1 MRIGEP
7 DGPSVNAMDGAG
19 TAFLRLLHDT
29 RGFTAVLLALTISLL
44 IGFSAL
50 GVETGLWYAIKRQNQ
65 SGADVAALSGA
76 MEHIAGKPYSD
87 ICALAKLG
95 AQANDF
101 TVAAGWSCPVS
112 SPTNTSDCTSLT
124 SGQMCVNNPPL
135 FGNFAGVA
143 TAVEV
148 VLAQQQNGFLAS
160 LWQANVTVDTR
171 AVAGLKA
178 FPSCMIALGTSGTD
192 LKNNGNATLTLNN
205 CSFASN
211 SVTDT
216 NPDYSVKFNGGVTMT
231 AAAIST
237 AGGIK
242 VTGTSNFIAPPVTT
256 HAAAVP
262 DPYNPSGTPL
272 ITVPSLGA
280 SLGCPKITSGAN
292 NFLLPGSYGGS
303 CAGGTTTPIEIS
315 GGTTA
320 LCSGVYLIDGD
331 DNQGRALW
339 IHNNGT
345 VVSVLAPN
353 APLPGGGGNCPTT
366 ENDLGIPYTIA
377 SGVTIITTCSTSG
390 CGGGFRVGSTGGDTP
405 TVTLTAPTTSWMPGI
420 PKQILF
426 YQVKSPAADT
436 GGGHPGNSTFGGGSG
451 VSLNGVIYTPSTE
464 ISLQGNP
471 SFGSCTEMIAND
483 FVIGGTPVM
492 NAPLGTCG
500 IITESVSTLVL
511 LE

>member
-1 MRIGEP
+1 
-7 DGPSVNAMDGAG
+7 V
-19 TAFLRLLHDT
+19 
-29 RGFTAVLLALTISLL
+29 
-44 IGFSAL
+44 
-50 GVETGLWYAIKRQNQ
+50 
-65 SGADVAALSGA
+65 
-76 MEHIAGKPYSD
+76 
-87 ICALAKLG
+87 
-95 AQANDF
+95 
-101 TVAAGWSCPVS
+101 
-112 SPTNTSDCTSLT
+112 
-124 SGQMCVNNPPL
+124 CVNNPPL
-135 FGNFAGVA
+135 FGSNTTNLG
-143 TAVEV
+143 AVEV
-148 VLAQQQNGFLAS
+148 ILAQQQNGFLAS

-171 AVAGLKA
+171 AVAGPKA
-178 FPSCMIALGTSGTD
+178 FDTCMIALGTSGTD
-192 LKNNGNATLTLNN
+192 LKNNGNATVTLNN

-216 NPDYSVKFNGGVTMT
+216 NPNYSVKFNGGVTMT

-237 AGGIK
+237 AGGSKI
-242 VTGTSNFIAPPVTT
+242 TGSSNFISPPVTT
-256 HAAAVP
+256 HAAAVL
-262 DPYNPSGTPL
+262 DPYDGA

-280 SLGCPKITSGAN
+280 SLGCPKITGGPN
-292 NFLLPGSYGGS
+292 NFLLPGSYGGG
-303 CAGGTTTPIEIS
+303 CAGGGTTPIEIS

-366 ENDLGIPYTIA
+366 ENDLGTPYTIG
-377 SGVTIITTCSTSG
+377 SGVTIIATCSTSG
-390 CGGGFRVGSTGGDTP
+390 CGGGFRVGSTGGDMP
-405 TVTLTAPTTSWMPGI
+405 TVTLTAPTTSWMPVI

-436 GGGHPGNSTFGGGSG
+436 SGGHPGNSTFGGGAG

-464 ISLQGNP
+464 IALQGNP
-471 SFGSCTEMIAND
+471 SLGSCIELIAND
-483 FVIGGTPVM
+483 FVVGGTPTM

-500 IITESVSTLVL
+500 IITKSVSTLVL